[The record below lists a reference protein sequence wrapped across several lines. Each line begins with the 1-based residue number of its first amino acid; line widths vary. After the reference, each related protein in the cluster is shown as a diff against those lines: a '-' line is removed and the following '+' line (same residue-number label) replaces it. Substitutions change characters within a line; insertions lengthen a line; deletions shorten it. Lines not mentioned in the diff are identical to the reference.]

1 MLVRIVPTEPR
12 WELLFFF
19 NLVFSHAKYH
29 CLHHLWAERLAL
41 RSEMTV
47 LSETW
52 GVTRQRTVWT
62 QKSHSHLS
70 FFFSFFLSSFL
81 PFFLFLKQSY
91 KPERFFWIFI
101 FFFIFVF
108 RATPTAGS
116 QAGSRIR
123 AVVASLCHSH
133 SNAGSE
139 LHLQPTAQLTETL
152 DPQPTKRGQGLNLQ
166 PPRS

>member
-1 MLVRIVPTEPR
+1 MGTPFFGF
-12 WELLFFF
+12 FFF

-41 RSEMTV
+41 RSEMAV
-47 LSETW
+47 LSERW

-62 QKSHSHLS
+62 QKSHGHLS
-70 FFFSFFLSSFL
+70 FFFLSFFL
-81 PFFLFLKQSY
+81 PFFLSFSFLNSHISQRGFLNFY
-91 KPERFFWIFI
+91 FI
-101 FFFIFVF
+101 FFIFVF

-139 LHLQPTAQLTETL
+139 LSLKPTPQLTATL
-152 DPQPTKRGQGLNLQ
+152 DA
-166 PPRS
+166 